1 MALVWILAIIAV
13 LVALVCVVVGAT
25 AAARRGG
32 SGPDP
37 REWLIGLR
45 SPSGKRFFPTKESA
59 RDLMA
64 SLEEVPDLK
73 VPDRDRQSEP

>member
-1 MALVWILAIIAV
+1 M
-13 LVALVCVVVGAT
+13 
-25 AAARRGG
+25 
-32 SGPDP
+32 
-37 REWLIGLR
+37 GLR

-73 VPDRDRQSEP
+73 VQDRDRSSQP

>member
-1 MALVWILAIIAV
+1 MALVWILAILAV
-13 LVALVCVVVGAT
+13 LVALVCVVVGA

-37 REWLIGLR
+37 LDWLIGLR
-45 SPSGKRFFPTKESA
+45 SPSGKRFFPTKQSA

>member
-13 LVALVCVVVGAT
+13 LIALVCVLVGA

-37 REWLIGLR
+37 LEWLIGLR
-45 SPSGKRFFPTKESA
+45 SPSGKRFFPTKQSA
-59 RDLMA
+59 RDLIA

-73 VPDRDRQSEP
+73 DRDRQSEP

>member
-13 LVALVCVVVGAT
+13 LIALVCVLVGA

-32 SGPDP
+32 SSPDP
-37 REWLIGLR
+37 LEWLIGLR
-45 SPSGKRFFPTKESA
+45 SPSGKRFFPTKQSA
-59 RDLMA
+59 RDLMT

-73 VPDRDRQSEP
+73 DRDRQSEP

>member
-1 MALVWILAIIAV
+1 MVWIVAIIAV
-13 LVALVCVVVGAT
+13 FVALVCVLVGV
-25 AAARRGG
+25 AAVRRGG

-37 REWLIGLR
+37 LEWLVGLR

>member
-1 MALVWILAIIAV
+1 MVWIVAIIAV
-13 LVALVCVVVGAT
+13 FVALVCVLVGA

-37 REWLIGLR
+37 LEWLVGLR

>member
-13 LVALVCVVVGAT
+13 SVALVCVLVGAT
-25 AAARRGG
+25 AARRGR

-37 REWLIGLR
+37 LEWLVGLR

-73 VPDRDRQSEP
+73 VPDPDRQSEP

>member
-1 MALVWILAIIAV
+1 MALVWIVAIIAV
-13 LVALVCVVVGAT
+13 LVVLVCVVVGA

-37 REWLIGLR
+37 LEWLMGLR
-45 SPSGKRFFPTKESA
+45 SPSGKRFFPTRESA

-73 VPDRDRQSEP
+73 GPDRDRSSEP

>member
-1 MALVWILAIIAV
+1 
-13 LVALVCVVVGAT
+13 VGA

-37 REWLIGLR
+37 LEWLIGLR

-59 RDLMA
+59 RDLIA

>member
-1 MALVWILAIIAV
+1 VALVWILAIIAV
-13 LVALVCVVVGAT
+13 LIALVCVLVGA

-37 REWLIGLR
+37 LEWLIGLR
-45 SPSGKRFFPTKESA
+45 SPSGKRFFPTKQSA

-73 VPDRDRQSEP
+73 DRDRQSEP

>member
-1 MALVWILAIIAV
+1 MALVWIIAIIAV
-13 LVALVCVVVGAT
+13 FVALVCVLVGA

-32 SGPDP
+32 SSPDQL
-37 REWLIGLR
+37 EWLVGLR

-73 VPDRDRQSEP
+73 APDRERQSEP

>member
-1 MALVWILAIIAV
+1 VALVWILAIIAV
-13 LVALVCVVVGAT
+13 LIALVCVLVGA

-32 SGPDP
+32 AGPDP
-37 REWLIGLR
+37 LEWLIGLR
-45 SPSGKRFFPTKESA
+45 SPSGKRFFPTKQSA

-73 VPDRDRQSEP
+73 DRDRQSEP